1 MRQGAVS
8 ACALAGALCLPASAL
23 AETLVASRTI
33 PARSIVAAA
42 DLARIEE
49 ILPGTLSDPAQAVG
63 MEARVTIY
71 QGRPVKESD
80 VGAPALVERN
90 EIVAL
95 FYRQRGLEILTDG
108 RVLGRAALG
117 ERVRVMNLGSRITV
131 TGTVSGPGQVTVP

>member
-1 MRQGAVS
+1 MTRWALIAVL
-8 ACALAGALCLPASAL
+8 CAVAAPTT

-33 PARSIVAAA
+33 PARTIVAAS
-42 DLARIEE
+42 DLTRIDGF
-49 ILPGTLSDPAQAVG
+49 LPGTLSDPVQAIG
-63 MEARVTIY
+63 LEARVTIY
-71 QGRPVKESD
+71 QGRPLKEGD

-95 FYRQRGLEILTDG
+95 LFRQKGLEILTDG